1 MSRSLRIF
9 LLADGEAPRRV
20 PAAWFSRV
28 VGGAELV
35 PDLAGLEALFA
46 LAVVE
51 HRRAGDRGVVRVEG
65 QRVYFNRHGR
75 ASKTAVHVHHV
86 EPDAVAGRAVREP
99 PSPYRAGPESAE
111 LTPAQREAVVAAA
124 ILTTAGANR
133 GRGKRSRPRRK

>member
-1 MSRSLRIF
+1 MPRSLRIF

-51 HRRAGDRGVVRVEG
+51 RRRAGDRGVVRVEG

-99 PSPYRAGPESAE
+99 PSPYRAGPEPAE
-111 LTPAQREAVVAAA
+111 LTRAEREAVVAAA
-124 ILTTAGANR
+124 ILSAAPAR
-133 GRGKRSRPRRK
+133 GGRSARTKSR